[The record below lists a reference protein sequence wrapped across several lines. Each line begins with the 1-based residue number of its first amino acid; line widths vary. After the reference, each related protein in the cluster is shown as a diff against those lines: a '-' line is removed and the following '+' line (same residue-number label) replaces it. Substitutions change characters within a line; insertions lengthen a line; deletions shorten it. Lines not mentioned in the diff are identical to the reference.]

1 MRALAPTMSYKI
13 HFEYRPEYLYVYVK
27 SDRISYT
34 IAKQY
39 WMEIVAVRQKR
50 RYDRVLVDKD
60 ISKTLPI
67 YDVFTLVSELARSGL
82 TRVKLAIADRRY
94 DPERSRFEETVSR
107 NRGLHVKILRD
118 FEQAEKWLLSR

>member
-1 MRALAPTMSYKI
+1 MSYKI